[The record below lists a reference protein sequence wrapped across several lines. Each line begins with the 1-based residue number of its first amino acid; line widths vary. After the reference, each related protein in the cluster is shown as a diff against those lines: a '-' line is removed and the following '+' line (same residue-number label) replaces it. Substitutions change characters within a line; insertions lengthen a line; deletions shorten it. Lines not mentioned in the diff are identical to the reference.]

1 MVLTRTLMKVAP
13 IAIGGLLAILYFRRA
28 FEKGA
33 GQAGFEIG
41 SSFKDLGTGLGTG
54 LGGVGS
60 GLSGL
65 GTGIGTGI
73 SGLFKPLWELKNLAS
88 SFGMSSSQ
96 NRVSESRAVW
106 NRPEARAAAQSSS
119 QQRVSSAPRTRTQ
132 GSSWTVATHATSGG
146 RAR

>member
-13 IAIGGLLAILYFRRA
+13 IAIGGLLAVLYFRSA

-33 GQAGFEIG
+33 GEAGFQIG
-41 SSFKDLGTGLGTG
+41 SSFQELGTGLGTG
-54 LGGVGS
+54 LGSVGS

-73 SGLFKPLWELKNLAS
+73 AGLFKPLWELKNLAGA
-88 SFGMSSSQ
+88 FGMSSEP
-96 NRVSESRAVW
+96 RVSESRASW
-106 NRPEARAAAQSSS
+106 NRPEAKSSS
-119 QQRVSSAPRTRTQ
+119 QQRVSTQPRTRTQ

>member
-1 MVLTRTLMKVAP
+1 MVLLRTITKIAP
-13 IAIGGLLAILYFRRA
+13 IAIGGLLAVLYFRSA

-54 LGGVGS
+54 LGSVGS

-65 GTGIGTGI
+65 GTGIGTGVA
-73 SGLFKPLWELKNLAS
+73 GLFKPFWELKNLAA
-88 SFGMSSSQ
+88 SFGMSSSE

-106 NRPEARAAAQSSS
+106 NRPEARAAQSSS